1 MGKLA
6 RQNRER
12 LAAKGI
18 TLSTPPELKVT
29 LFNQFDPQH
38 EQEQLGMIKMI
49 LATEKNLKYQIPFS
63 ATFGKSAFCGVWFPH
78 FSKNLI
84 ALSQGLSVTEKQ
96 TLQRDTVKGL
106 LVRTLISLA
115 AQDPSIQ

>member
-12 LAAKGI
+12 LAAKGVVLN
-18 TLSTPPELKVT
+18 TSPELEIT

-38 EQEQLGMIKMI
+38 EQEQLKMI
-49 LATEKNLKYQIPFS
+49 ETISNVEKKIKYKIPFS
-63 ATFGKSAFCGVWFPH
+63 ATFGGIEFCAVWFPH

-84 ALSQGLSVTEKQ
+84 ALTANLSIAERQ

-106 LVRTLISLA
+106 IARTLISLA
-115 AQDPSIQ
+115 AQDPSIE

>member
-12 LAAKGI
+12 LAAKGTI
-18 TLSTPPELKVT
+18 LNTEPELTITV
-29 LFNQFDPQH
+29 FNKFDLIH
-38 EQEQLGMIKMI
+38 EQEQLEMIKRI

-63 ATFGKSAFCGVWFPH
+63 ATFGKIAFCGVWFPH

-84 ALSQGLSVTEKQ
+84 ALSQGLTTVEKQ
-96 TLQRDTVKGL
+96 TLQRDAVKGL
-106 LVRTLISLA
+106 IARTLIGLA